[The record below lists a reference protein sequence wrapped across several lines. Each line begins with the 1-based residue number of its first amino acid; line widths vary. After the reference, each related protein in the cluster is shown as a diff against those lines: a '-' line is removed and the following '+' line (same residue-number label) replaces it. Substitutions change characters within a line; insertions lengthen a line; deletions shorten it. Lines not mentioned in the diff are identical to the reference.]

1 MATTTPSTSRRAA
14 TAARRLSAAHIRDLL
29 LVALTFS
36 SGAIDAIS
44 FLALGKVFTAF
55 MTGNVVFL
63 GLGAAGAGG
72 PDVVRVLIALAAFAG
87 GVFAATRIAGSS
99 KGSGVWPRRVSAAL
113 GLAMVPQAGF
123 LVVWMAT
130 SGRPGA
136 GSGDALTAL
145 MALAMGLQSGA
156 VMALAVQGVFTTAAT
171 ATLMFLLR
179 DVATRRGSAVAE
191 RARLATVLCALFAGA
206 TAGGLV
212 LVHARTCAPVLPL
225 VATALVVA
233 TASCAPQMRTGPR
246 AGPE

>member
-1 MATTTPSTSRRAA
+1 MATTTHSTGRRAA
-14 TAARRLSAAHIRDLL
+14 TAARRLSAARIRDLL

-72 PDVVRVLIALAAFAG
+72 PDVVRVLIAVAAFAG
-87 GVFAATRIAGSS
+87 GVFAATRIAGAS

-113 GLAMVPQAGF
+113 GLAMVPQAAF
-123 LVVWMAT
+123 LAGWMAT

-136 GSGDALTAL
+136 GSGTALAAL
-145 MALAMGLQSGA
+145 MALAMGVQSGA

-171 ATLMFLLR
+171 ATVMFLMR
-179 DVATRRGSAVAE
+179 DVAARPGSAAE
-191 RARLATVLCALFAGA
+191 RTRLAAVLGALFAGA
-206 TAGGLV
+206 TAGGLL
-212 LVHARTCAPVLPL
+212 LVHARACAPVLPL
-225 VATALVVA
+225 VATGLVIA

-246 AGPE
+246 ARAE